1 MIFTRPETGLQF
13 SPAKFPYRLFNLII
27 GLTIYLTFQT
37 GLPSYAEEREIREY
51 PVPGH
56 GILQLNVPKS
66 WKDEVREATDNRPS
80 TINFRPK
87 VGNEFVMIITPIW
100 NSEEENLFGTEEK
113 IRALVENDWKAF
125 SKKAKESKPTLHQ
138 LSGTGSDGFY
148 YTATDKAPKK
158 GEYKY
163 LLRAGIGVGDL
174 LLSVTLLSHKKDSPA
189 IKDGLHILREARQ
202 KSD

>member
-1 MIFTRPETGLQF
+1 MIFTRPSTGFQI
-13 SPAKFPYRLFNLII
+13 FPNKISCRLFTLGI
-27 GLTIYLTFQT
+27 LLSLVLTFLT
-37 GLPSYAEEREIREY
+37 GLPSYAEERGIREY

-56 GILQLNVPKS
+56 GILHLDVPKS
-66 WKDEVREATDNRPS
+66 WKDQVQEPEDNRPL
-80 TINFRPK
+80 TISFRPG
-87 VGNEFVMIITPIW
+87 VGNEFVMMITPLW
-100 NSEEENLFGTEEK
+100 NSDEENLFGTEEK
-113 IRALVENDWKAF
+113 IRALVEDDWKAF
-125 SKKAKESKPTLHQ
+125 SKKAKESKPKLHQ

-148 YTATDKAPKK
+148 YTATDRAPKK

-189 IKDGLHILREARQ
+189 IKDGLHILKEARQ